1 MSENIKHI
9 QHQLGV
15 LHLKSKQ
22 ITRNKWSL
30 LNELADPEKNKKL
43 YEIAQILY
51 KSILDTEVNDDL
63 DQKTFTQ
70 DVLNTLKEEDLDF
83 FTEHKHDNF
92 YKSTELFKLYQEH
105 EIQKCLNKSG
115 YIGIRIIKK
124 ANTLNQVLNYLIDA
138 KIRHHKDNLI
148 QELKSLRV
156 KEELRYTLFEQEG
169 FNQITD
175 FNERECLLMIK
186 SNHKLKDKEM
196 MEKLNIPRTNWYRYK
211 KKFTEMGL
219 I

>member
-1 MSENIKHI
+1 MEINYMSENIKHI

-70 DVLNTLKEEDLDF
+70 DVL
-83 FTEHKHDNF
+83 
-92 YKSTELFKLYQEH
+92 
-105 EIQKCLNKSG
+105 
-115 YIGIRIIKK
+115 
-124 ANTLNQVLNYLIDA
+124 
-138 KIRHHKDNLI
+138 
-148 QELKSLRV
+148 
-156 KEELRYTLFEQEG
+156 
-169 FNQITD
+169 
-175 FNERECLLMIK
+175 
-186 SNHKLKDKEM
+186 
-196 MEKLNIPRTNWYRYK
+196 
-211 KKFTEMGL
+211 
-219 I
+219 